1 MTTVLLSNGTLLVDE
16 ELRQEADSIIHQAF
30 DRPLDGMSVT
40 INGVVVPLPARLSQ
54 LLVHVIERTAEGG
67 ATVIESL
74 PEELTTTVAANT
86 LGISRPT
93 LMRLV
98 AIGELPSKKVR
109 THTRLLTVDVFR
121 LKEQRE
127 SARQRAFEKLRALD
141 DELEALERD

>member
-1 MTTVLLSNGTLLVDE
+1 MTTALLSNRTFLVDD
-16 ELRQEADSIIHQAF
+16 ELRQAADSLVHRAF
-30 DRPLDGMSVT
+30 DRPLDGLSVT
-40 INGVVVPLPARLSQ
+40 INGQLVPLPTRLSE

-98 AIGELPSKKVR
+98 AMGELPSKKVG
-109 THTRLLTVDVFR
+109 THTRLMTADVFK
-121 LKEQRE
+121 LKKARTA
-127 SARQRAFEKLRALD
+127 ARQIAFEKLRALA
-141 DELEALERD
+141 DEIGEI